1 MCLEELYL
9 DIKVREI
16 LGKNICIED
25 SILLK
30 EIIINNINRDILI
43 DFEGVEKVTSV
54 FLNALFSDLINK
66 FGREYIFKQIH
77 VKNLSNYTDFSRVV
91 LGTTFQ

>member
-1 MCLEELYL
+1 M
-9 DIKVREI
+9 DMKVIDI
-16 LGKNICIED
+16 LGKSICIED
-25 SILLK
+25 SILLR
-30 EIIINNINRDILI
+30 EIIIKNINRNIVI

-77 VKNLSNYTDFSRVV
+77 VKNLSNYTDFCRVV